1 MTGETQDILYY
12 LNEADEIV
20 TVNSAW
26 NRFARENGAPGALA
40 HNVQWRSLWDFIN
53 DGTTSLICRRLIR
66 RARAGGNVDFCF
78 RCDAPET
85 IRLARMRMR
94 RQRGGLVEV
103 CVRTIGTIRRTPVPI
118 EPASRD
124 FAGHAQWCS
133 WCQRIEVA
141 PGEWF
146 VAEDAI
152 REMASASWRYPIRV
166 RAGSCPDCVA
176 RMIAVADS
184 DRANA
189 PIVPA
194 LLWPPQ
200 PVRTARRR
208 PSWSLLPARMRVAGG
223 A

>member
-1 MTGETQDILYY
+1 MIGETQDILYY
-12 LNEADEIV
+12 LNEGDEIV

-26 NRFARENGAPGALA
+26 NRFARENGCPGALA
-40 HNVQWRSLWDFIN
+40 PGVQWRPLWDFIN
-53 DGTTSLICRRLIR
+53 DGTTSLLCRRLIR
-66 RARAGGNVDFCF
+66 RTRERGMVDFCF

-94 RQRGGLVEV
+94 RQRGGLVEI
-103 CVRTIGTIRRTPVPI
+103 CVRMVGTVARRALPI
-118 EPASRD
+118 EVAGRD
-124 FAGHAQWCS
+124 SAGHAQWCS

-166 RAGSCPDCVA
+166 RPGSCPDCVA
-176 RMIAVADS
+176 RMITIADATR
-184 DRANA
+184 DMP

-200 PVRTARRR
+200 HA
-208 PSWSLLPARMRVAGG
+208 RVAQWTAAPAGDRVVG
-223 A
+223 RK